1 MGLRLTHS
9 GLTPE
14 TAYGG
19 ECGDSLPKRLGG
31 RGMSRYLIGM
41 SGDKDKMIE
50 HLLKCESRML
60 EQLAEIREVAVNI
73 SDDMSVFLVDKQ
85 LLRIVALC
93 DVYLD
98 KRTDKQRMQ
107 DEIDELKQQLLNQQK
122 IISGLMEG
130 DE

>member
-1 MGLRLTHS
+1 
-9 GLTPE
+9 
-14 TAYGG
+14 
-19 ECGDSLPKRLGG
+19 
-31 RGMSRYLIGM
+31 MSRYLIGM

-60 EQLAEIREVAVNI
+60 EQLAEIREVALNI
-73 SDDMSVFLVDKQ
+73 TEDLTRK
-85 LLRIVALC
+85 RILELC
-93 DVYLD
+93 NVYLD
-98 KRTDKQRMQ
+98 KRSDNQRMQ